1 MATMDD
7 WELLQDY
14 ARTHSESAF
23 AELVGRHIDWIYS
36 VALRQVGNSQLA
48 EDVAQSVF
56 ALLARKAGTLRSG
69 TLLGGWLFRS
79 TCFVA
84 KCSLRAE
91 RRRKFREETAS
102 TMMTTAQSDDSEV
115 FWQQLAPY
123 LEHAVASLSEVDRS
137 VVLLRFYERKSLS
150 EIGQRLQISEEAAKK
165 RVSRS
170 VDKLREFL
178 TRRGITMGAAAIG
191 AVLLEKTVQAAPATL
206 SSSIVSAST
215 AGTAFWLPQLARE
228 TLNAWRWAKIKLAS
242 AAVACVALLT
252 FVLNHSI
259 SNQAHKSGGPL
270 VQANK
275 TSSVTS
281 SPLPD
286 TNASSNVSSVAASS
300 GPKFLFRAVSAET
313 GKGIPAARVPLNFVV
328 NGEWVTPAELVTDS
342 DGLCAIPLPEGK
354 LGRLDVGIL
363 KDGFVQKFYT
373 WRSDSD
379 EPLPV
384 NYTLKLE
391 RAVSIGGRV
400 EDSLGKPVSDA
411 AIAIQFAEIGDA
423 SFREPARERLGFVA
437 TVTATHTDAQGNW
450 HCSLTP
456 PGYSDFQIIA
466 KHPNFVERQIATDS
480 DQPSSRNPDR
490 LRMADLWAAKAV
502 LRLEKGFQLSG
513 LVLDDEGKPLANARV
528 SWMGN
533 QRYVQEGV
541 KTQSDGTF
549 RLVSLPA
556 GYGNIS
562 AWLKGFAPSLA
573 YVEISSATP
582 QLVFRL
588 NRGASFP
595 IWITDEDGVGISG
608 AWTAIDLPQP
618 HNADM
623 HVTTGPDGRA
633 MVEGI
638 PTNAVN
644 ALVFHAGASGYV
656 WVRNISLNLR
666 EEHPTIRLT
675 KSLHVSGTVSDAD
688 THEQISDFKAIPCS
702 GEELSGYD
710 RSATKRGQ
718 WGNYAVNF
726 SEARGPYR
734 VRIEADGYEPA
745 MSPPMA
751 GHPCEQVQDFLLH
764 KKDTN
769 NVIRGTVMLQDGQP
783 AANIAV
789 ALLTFQKGATLYNGS
804 FTRGGFA
811 SRTTTDAQGNFKFD
825 FDAQA
830 HTMVAADP
838 TFGFAKLRM
847 HRATQP
853 FTLQL
858 QPWGRIEGRLI
869 LSGRPV
875 PDQQVFITS
884 DLPPYRSVREGLYAG
899 FDTIKTDFEGR
910 FSCDLV
916 PPGDFTIYLSHGEG
930 QSLSHQTVGE
940 VRAGETTQVQIGGT
954 GRPVTGKLVMSD
966 GTNVD
971 WSTQLISASL
981 SSDQQKPI
989 TQPPHEAT
997 SPEDVAG
1004 KLKLLDFFD
1013 DSQEWRAYERSSGSY
1028 PLQVAADG
1036 TFTAEGIPPGP
1047 YLLNASLAESPSIG
1061 NSPDPIARF
1070 QRKIFATLRQEIVIP
1085 ESIDESIPV
1094 DLGTFTAKSNLAARK

>member
-1 MATMDD
+1 
-7 WELLQDY
+7 
-14 ARTHSESAF
+14 
-23 AELVGRHIDWIYS
+23 
-36 VALRQVGNSQLA
+36 
-48 EDVAQSVF
+48 
-56 ALLARKAGTLRSG
+56 
-69 TLLGGWLFRS
+69 
-79 TCFVA
+79 
-84 KCSLRAE
+84 
-91 RRRKFREETAS
+91 
-102 TMMTTAQSDDSEV
+102 
-115 FWQQLAPY
+115 
-123 LEHAVASLSEVDRS
+123 
-137 VVLLRFYERKSLS
+137 
-150 EIGQRLQISEEAAKK
+150 
-165 RVSRS
+165 
-170 VDKLREFL
+170 
-178 TRRGITMGAAAIG
+178 
-191 AVLLEKTVQAAPATL
+191 VLLEKTVQAAPATL

-215 AGTAFWLPQLARE
+215 GTALWLPQLARE
-228 TLNAWRWAKIKLAS
+228 TLNAWRWTKIKLAS
-242 AAVACVALLT
+242 AVVACLALLT

-259 SNQAHKSGGPL
+259 SNQAHKSDGHL

-275 TSSVTS
+275 TSSVS
-281 SPLPD
+281 SSLLSD
-286 TNASSNVSSVAASS
+286 TNASNLSSATASS

-313 GKGIPAARVPLNFVV
+313 GKGIPAARVPLNFVI
-328 NGEWVTPAELVTDS
+328 NGEWVSPAELVTDS
-342 DGLCAIPLPEGK
+342 DGLCVIPLPDGK
-354 LGRLDVGIL
+354 LFRLDVGIL

-373 WRSDSD
+373 WRNDSD

-400 EDSLGKPVSDA
+400 EDSSGKPVSDA
-411 AIAIQFAEIGDA
+411 AIALQFAEIGDA
-423 SFREPARERLGFVA
+423 SFREPAPERLGFVA
-437 TVTATHTDAQGNW
+437 TVIATHADAQGNW
-450 HCSLTP
+450 RCSLAP
-456 PGYSDFQIIA
+456 PGYSDFEIIA

-480 DQPSSRNPDR
+480 NQPTSRNPDR
-490 LRMADLWAAKAV
+490 LRMADLWAGKAI
-502 LRLEKGFQLSG
+502 LRLQTGFQLSG
-513 LVLDDEGKPLANARV
+513 LVLDDESKPLANVRV

-541 KTQSDGTF
+541 KTQPDGTF

-562 AWLKGFAPSLA
+562 AWLAGFAPSLA
-573 YVEISSATP
+573 YVKISSAMP
-582 QLVFRL
+582 QPVFRL

-595 IWITDEDGVGISG
+595 IWITDEDGVGIPG
-608 AWTAIDLPQP
+608 AWAAIDLPQP

-644 ALVFHAGASGYV
+644 ALVFHAGASGYM
-656 WVRNISLNLR
+656 WARNVPLNLR
-666 EEHPTIRLT
+666 EEQPTIRLT
-675 KSLHVSGTVSDAD
+675 KSLRVSGTVSDAD
-688 THEQISDFKAIPCS
+688 THEPISDFKAIPCWS
-702 GEELSGYD
+702 EELSGYD
-710 RSATKRGQ
+710 RSATKHGQ

-734 VRIEADGYEPA
+734 VRIEAEGYEPV

-751 GHPCEQVQDFLLH
+751 GHPPEQVQDFLLH
-764 KKDTN
+764 KKGTSRA
-769 NVIRGTVMLQDGQP
+769 IRGTVVLQDGQP

-804 FTRGGFA
+804 FTRRDFA

-825 FDAQA
+825 FDEQA
-830 HTMVAADP
+830 HTLVAADP

-869 LSGRPV
+869 LSGRPAA
-875 PDQQVFITS
+875 DQQIFITS
-884 DLPPYRSVREGLYAG
+884 GLAPFRSVRESLYAG
-899 FDTIKTDFEGR
+899 FDMIKTDFEGR

-916 PPGDFTIYLSHGEG
+916 PPGDFTLYLGHGEG
-930 QSLSHQTVGE
+930 QSLSHQTVTE

-954 GRPVTGKLVMSD
+954 GRRVTGKLAMSD

-981 SSDQQKPI
+981 SSNQQKPI

-997 SPEDVAG
+997 STENVAG

-1085 ESIDESIPV
+1085 ESIDESIPF
-1094 DLGTFTAKSNLAARK
+1094 DLGTFTAKSSLAARK